1 MTVRPAS
8 LAAAGTSTLVEGS
21 PDSGVV
27 VVLAHGAGADMRAD
41 FMTAVAGG
49 LVARGHAVC
58 RFNFAYADKGR
69 RSPDRADALEET
81 YERVV
86 AAVRTDLEFDRLIIG
101 GKSMGGRI
109 ASQIAASGT
118 EVDGVVFL
126 GYPLHPPGKPER
138 LRAEHLRRVRAPML
152 FIEGTRDP
160 FCPLETLYGVLADVD
175 AHTEVAVIEDGD
187 HSFKVRK
194 SSGRSTTD
202 AWAEVITAT
211 DDWIR
216 RTSSS
221 WQDERAPGRS

>member
-1 MTVRPAS
+1 MTAGSAS
-8 LAAAGTSTLVEGS
+8 LAAAGISTLVEGS
-21 PDSGVV
+21 PESGVV
-27 VVLAHGAGADMRAD
+27 VVLAHGAGADMHAD
-41 FMTAVAGG
+41 FMSEVAGG

-58 RFNFAYADKGR
+58 RFNFAYVDKGR
-69 RSPDRADALEET
+69 RSPDRADVLEQT
-81 YERVV
+81 YDRVV
-86 AAVRTDLEFDRLIIG
+86 EAVRKDLEFDRLIIG

-109 ASQIAASGT
+109 ASQIAAAGT

-138 LRAEHLRRVRAPML
+138 LRAEHLSRVRAPML

-160 FCPLETLYGVLADVD
+160 FCRLETLDAVLEDLD
-175 AHTEVAVIEDGD
+175 AQTEVAVIEGGD

-202 AWAEVITAT
+202 AWAEVIAAS

-216 RTSSS
+216 RTSS
-221 WQDERAPGRS
+221 

>member
-1 MTVRPAS
+1 MTAGPAS
-8 LAAAGTSTLVEGS
+8 LAAAGISTLVEGS
-21 PDSGVV
+21 PESGVV
-27 VVLAHGAGADMRAD
+27 VVLAHGAGADMHAD
-41 FMTAVAGG
+41 FMSEVAGG

-58 RFNFAYADKGR
+58 RFNFAYVDKGR
-69 RSPDRADALEET
+69 RSPDRADVLEQT
-81 YERVV
+81 YDRVV
-86 AAVRTDLEFDRLIIG
+86 EAVRKDLEFDRLIIG

-109 ASQIAASGT
+109 ASQIAAAGT

-138 LRAEHLRRVRAPML
+138 LRAEHLSRVRAPML

-160 FCPLETLYGVLADVD
+160 FCRLETLDAVLEDLD
-175 AHTEVAVIEDGD
+175 AQTEVAVIEGGD

-202 AWAEVITAT
+202 AWAEVIAAS

-216 RTSSS
+216 RTSS
-221 WQDERAPGRS
+221 